1 MSDETAPHVLFLSNG
16 HGEDEVGAR
25 IAEEIGRLRPDLRIA
40 ALPLVGVGTP
50 YQRAGIA
57 RLEPRRE
64 LPSGGLL
71 MHSLSLLLADLRAGF
86 LGLTVGQVRRL
97 AGYRCDNVVV
107 VGDVYA
113 QLLSTLSRA
122 KARFVIQTLVSA
134 YHADGLAYSR
144 PNRLFMERITL
155 PERLLMERAKAVYV
169 RDRATESALHDAGL
183 THARFFGNPIAD
195 RLEGET
201 PEVLAGQRVVGLLPG
216 SRGYRHEA
224 LATMLA
230 ALELLTGEGI
240 TAAVAWVGGELETP
254 PGWQQRLPTRAEPG
268 LVAEFSKGKARAL
281 VFESRFADIL
291 QSARVVVGTS
301 GTANEQ
307 AVALGRPVVAFPVPP
322 HYSAPFL
329 ENQKRLLGPALVVV
343 EPGPEEI
350 ATALQSWLDDPA
362 TAERAGG
369 QGRLRVGG
377 PGGSKAI
384 AEDLLRNFNTG

>member
-25 IAEEIGRLRPDLRIA
+25 IAEEIVRLRPDLRMA

-57 RLEPRRE
+57 RLEPRRA

-71 MHSLSLLLADLRAGF
+71 MHSLPLLLADLRAGF
-86 LGLTVGQVRRL
+86 VGLTLGQLRRL

-122 KARFVIQTLVSA
+122 KTRFVVQTLVSA

-169 RDRATESALHDAGL
+169 RDPATESALHDAGL
-183 THARFFGNPIAD
+183 THARFLGNPIAD
-195 RLEGET
+195 RLEGEI
-201 PEVLAGQRVVGLLPG
+201 PSSLAGRRVVALLPG
-216 SRGYRHEA
+216 SRGYRHQA

-230 ALELLTGEGI
+230 ALELLSDEEVTG
-240 TAAVAWVGGELETP
+240 AVAWIGGELEPP
-254 PGWQQRLPTRAEPG
+254 PGWQQRPPARDEPG
-268 LVAEFSKGKARAL
+268 LVAELSKGNARAL
-281 VFESRFADIL
+281 VFESRFADVL

-343 EPGPEEI
+343 QPRAGEV
-350 ATALQSWLDDPA
+350 AAALQSWLDDPA
-362 TAERAGG
+362 TAERAGR
-369 QGRLRVGG
+369 QGRSRVGG
-377 PGGSKAI
+377 PGGSEAI
-384 AEDLLRNFNTG
+384 AKDLLRHF